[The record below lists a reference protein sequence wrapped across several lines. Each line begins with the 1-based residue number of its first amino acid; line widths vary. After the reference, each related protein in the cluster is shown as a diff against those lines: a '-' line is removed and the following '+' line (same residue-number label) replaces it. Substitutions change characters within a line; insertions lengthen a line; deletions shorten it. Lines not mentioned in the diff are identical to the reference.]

1 MEYVGKGKTALML
14 CNRSHGIEI
23 RNLDADP
30 IEGRSVIK
38 NTPIYFSSYCTRTS
52 SSLLIIR
59 PCACTRHYLTRKS
72 ERKKSVITA
81 NSVETGC
88 NETDSEMD
96 YCEADNCAS
105 APTNTQCSSRL
116 LHTVRIVLFISAAV
130 PCTSFVSLI
139 SNGPTCKACFN
150 AKAQTIQSQASTA
163 SRGPL
168 A

>member
-1 MEYVGKGKTALML
+1 MEYVGKGKTALMP

-38 NTPIYFSSYCTRTS
+38 NRPIYFSSYCTRTS

-59 PCACTRHYLTRKS
+59 AFACTRHYLTRKS
-72 ERKKSVITA
+72 ERKSRLSPQTA
-81 NSVETGC
+81 ETGC
-88 NETDSEMD
+88 NETDSGMD
-96 YCEADNCAS
+96 YYEADNCAS
-105 APTNTQCSSRL
+105 APTNTQRSSRR
-116 LHTVRIVLFISAAV
+116 LHTVWIVLFISAAV

-139 SNGPTCKACFN
+139 SNGPTCKAYFN

-163 SRGPL
+163 SRGTL